1 MTYKQKAIRQAEA
14 RKADA
19 QIQILLN
26 MFGNFILEKRGITEK
41 VTNEEMKDFV
51 SLLENKK
58 LGN

>member
-26 MFGNFILEKRGITEK
+26 MFGNFLLEKRGVAEK

>member
-26 MFGNFILEKRGITEK
+26 MFGNFLLEKRGVTEK